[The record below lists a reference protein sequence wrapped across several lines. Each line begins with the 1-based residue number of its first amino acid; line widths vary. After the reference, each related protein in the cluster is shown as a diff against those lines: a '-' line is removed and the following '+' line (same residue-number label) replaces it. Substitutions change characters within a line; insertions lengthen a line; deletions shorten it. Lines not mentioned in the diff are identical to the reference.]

1 MDHVFVTST
10 GSERNVP
17 RVHVIVRERGSPPRV
32 DVSVRIRFKDYT
44 AKSLRDV
51 LVSMSV
57 VIMEFARITDAIV
70 EVVGLGYHVVFPYHL
85 VVNRRKRRRGGFLK
99 VYDKIKNIT

>member
-1 MDHVFVTST
+1 MFVTST

-17 RVHVIVRERGSPPRV
+17 RVHVIVRERGSPQRV

-51 LVSMSV
+51 PVSMSV
-57 VIMEFARITDAIV
+57 VIMEFARTTGVIV
-70 EVVGLGYHVVFPYHL
+70 EAVGLDYHVVFPYHPV
-85 VVNRRKRRRGGFLK
+85 VVNRRSKTL
-99 VYDKIKNIT
+99 Y